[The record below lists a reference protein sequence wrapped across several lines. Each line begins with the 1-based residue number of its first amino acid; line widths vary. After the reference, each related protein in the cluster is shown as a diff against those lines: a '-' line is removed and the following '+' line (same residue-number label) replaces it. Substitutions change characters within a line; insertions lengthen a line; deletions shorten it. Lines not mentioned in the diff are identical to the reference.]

1 MEVGM
6 EEQEQE
12 KAVIIADCAGFS
24 SLSKTSRPDPHAR
37 C

>member
-6 EEQEQE
+6 GGQKQQ

-24 SLSKTSRPDPHAR
+24 SLSKTYRPDPHAR

>member
-24 SLSKTSRPDPHAR
+24 SVAKAYRPDSRAR
-37 C
+37 